1 MANQTAGLS
10 RRRRKRLPGKYYPLK
25 LAFSYWAYRRGHLIQ
40 RGLGETVEIS
50 SSGVR
55 VKPSDI
61 VCLGAT
67 DIELSIAWPAKLRD
81 GTGLQ
86 FFVQGK
92 PFWDGLGLAE
102 ILILKHEFRT
112 AARNT
117 HGLSVRSGY
126 TVNAGLGI
134 RPQFDPALRDLNT
147 VPLRSG
153 IAFGGLDRRT
163 A

>member
-1 MANQTAGLS
+1 MANQTAGLAKC
-10 RRRRKRLPGKYYPLK
+10 RRKRLPGKYYPLK

-40 RGLGETVEIS
+40 RGFGETVEIS
-50 SSGVR
+50 SGGVR
-55 VKPSDI
+55 LKPSEI

-67 DIELSIAWPAKLRD
+67 DIEMSIAWPARLRD
-81 GTGLQ
+81 GTELQ

-112 AARNT
+112 AARTT

-126 TVNAGLGI
+126 SVSEGSGA
-134 RPQFDPALRDLNT
+134 RPQFNPAIRGLT
-147 VPLRSG
+147 PVPVRPG
-153 IAFGGLDRRT
+153 IALGLNRRT